1 MTHTLTIIDTVHPG
15 RPPLTMNEYERAH
28 YRKQTAAKRRIQWQI
43 KAALQTTPIPT
54 LNQATVSIIQY
65 APNKIRRD
73 VDGLGA
79 FRKAM
84 LDALVMNKVFPDD
97 NTNHVIDG
105 GNTILLDRENP
116 RIESESSPHHDQ
128 HHRSRVP
135 HRREGRKSLGFVTAQ
150 SYADHAA
157 RLESVGLTSI
167 PNSHRL
173 FAR

>member
-1 MTHTLTIIDTVHPG
+1 MTHTLTIIDTHHPG

-97 NTNHVIDG
+97 NTHHVIDG

-116 RIESESSPHHDQ
+116 RIEIRIEPT
-128 HHRSRVP
+128 P
-135 HRREGRKSLGFVTAQ
+135 
-150 SYADHAA
+150 
-157 RLESVGLTSI
+157 
-167 PNSHRL
+167 
-173 FAR
+173 